1 MIETHSTPRR
11 ISSSF
16 AFAHRVLLSIAACV
30 ACGEQ
35 IALAN
40 PPSIL
45 ESFFNRPS
53 AAVVTEVPHPSV
65 ARITS
70 IEGNVQS
77 LGSGTLIDVRDRY
90 GLVITNWHV
99 IRDAKGDVLVTFPN
113 GFQSKAQILQ
123 VDQDWDLAAL
133 VIWRPELMPVPL
145 TTVAPQPGDRLII
158 AGYGSGKYRAVQGRC
173 TQYVS
178 PSPRLPHE
186 MIELSAEARQGDSGG
201 PIFNDRGELAGVLF
215 GAGGGTTAGS
225 WAGRVRLFLGP
236 LGASLG
242 QAANAAPT
250 DATNPAMDAL
260 AAGTS
265 NPAAAWQATNANG
278 STNAVNTSNSPNA
291 AVNGQPPA
299 SNISNP
305 AQDEFAPGQ
314 AQVAPPTSGQSMALA
329 SLPRQPGS
337 QSASQ
342 SGSFEASGDRSF
354 ATNDLVPVPSTTDTA
369 FSEEKA
375 LPTPS
380 LVGATTES
388 FSDRRRN
395 AADAENPRGWNLHS
409 FTGTTVFDQAKTA
422 LALVGLLSFLY
433 QLRRLTRSGD

>member
-11 ISSSF
+11 ISAGF
-16 AFAHRVLLSIAACV
+16 APAHRVLLLIAACV
-30 ACGEQ
+30 ASCGRT
-35 IALAN
+35 ALAN

-45 ESFFNRPS
+45 ESFFNRPN

-242 QAANAAPT
+242 QAASAAPT
-250 DATNPAMDAL
+250 DATNPAFDAL
-260 AAGTS
+260 AAGTN
-265 NPAAAWQATNANG
+265 NPAPTWQASNA
-278 STNAVNTSNSPNA
+278 SSTTNAVNTNNA
-291 AVNGQPPA
+291 LNVAADGLRPA
-299 SNISNP
+299 SNIPNP
-305 AQDEFAPGQ
+305 TPDERSPSQ
-314 AQVAPPTSGQSMALA
+314 AQVAPTTSGQSMALA
-329 SLPRQPGS
+329 SLPRQPG
-337 QSASQ
+337 SQ

-354 ATNDLVPVPSTTDTA
+354 ATNDLVPVPPTA
-369 FSEEKA
+369 DPAASEEKA

-395 AADAENPRGWNLHS
+395 TADAEKMHGWNLHS
-409 FTGTTVFDQAKTA
+409 FTGTTVYEQAKTA

-433 QLRRLTRSGD
+433 QIRRMTRSGD

>member
-1 MIETHSTPRR
+1 MIDSYSATRR
-11 ISSSF
+11 SSSRDD
-16 AFAHRVLLSIAACV
+16 ARICLACV
-30 ACGEQ
+30 A
-35 IALAN
+35 IFLAATPATLLAD

-45 ESFFNRPS
+45 NSFFNRPS

-99 IRDAKGDVLVTFPN
+99 IRDAKGEVLVTFPN

-133 VIWRPELMPVPL
+133 VIWRPELPPVPL
-145 TTVAPQPGDRLII
+145 TTAAPQPGDRLII

-186 MIELSAEARQGDSGG
+186 MIELAAEARQGDSGG
-201 PIFNDRGELAGVLF
+201 PIFNERGELAGVLF

-242 QAANAAPT
+242 QASLPTSGINPADALAANTLAANAAPSL
-250 DATNPAMDAL
+250 DLNAN
-260 AAGTS
+260 S
-265 NPAAAWQATNANG
+265 NPQSGAFTAT
-278 STNAVNTSNSPNA
+278 
-291 AVNGQPPA
+291 
-299 SNISNP
+299 
-305 AQDEFAPGQ
+305 
-314 AQVAPPTSGQSMALA
+314 APPTAATVRDEQNEGRTDNQTNSTPSSMALA
-329 SLPRQPGS
+329 SLPRPS
-337 QSASQ
+337 STFSSAFSSDIESGVESAV
-342 SGSFEASGDRSF
+342 SGS
-354 ATNDLVPVPSTTDTA
+354 DLMPVPATTA
-369 FSEEKA
+369 PEVREEQA

-380 LVGATTES
+380 LVGSTTES
-388 FSDRRRN
+388 FSDRRRVHEK
-395 AADAENPRGWNLHS
+395 AAERTGAWNLDAIV
-409 FTGTTVFDQAKTA
+409 GTTVFDQAKTA
-422 LALVGLLSFLY
+422 LALVGLLAFLF
-433 QLRRLTRSGD
+433 QLSRISRSND